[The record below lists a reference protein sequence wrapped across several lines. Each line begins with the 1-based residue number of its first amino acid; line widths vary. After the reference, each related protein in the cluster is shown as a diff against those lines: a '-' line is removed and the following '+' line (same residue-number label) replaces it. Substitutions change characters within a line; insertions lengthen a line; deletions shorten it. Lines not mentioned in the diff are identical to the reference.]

1 MLMSDEN
8 FDKFA
13 DKFDADKADKDTI
26 LQALANAGLTDKDYD
41 DEDIEDLIKIAED
54 SVLSKVD
61 NAADSAAASTMGMTG
76 KAAAAMNGDAYF
88 PDAQKMADED
98 NTAVVETEEDKDSDG
113 DTDKVTVEKASTE
126 DDNAEDDFLRPLTSE
141 ELDSL
146 PNADEVDEGTEEP
159 DNSSETEDKP
169 HEEPKYRNI
178 TNRLAREASERS
190 I

>member
-13 DKFDADKADKDTI
+13 EKFDADKADKDTI
-26 LQALANAGLTDKDYD
+26 LQALTTAGLTDKDYD

-54 SVLSKVD
+54 ALLSKVD

-88 PDAQKMADED
+88 PEAKRMANED
-98 NTAVVETEEDKDSDG
+98 QTEIKVTEEDKDSDG
-113 DTDKVTVEKASTE
+113 DTDKVTVEKETPE
-126 DDNAEDDFLRPLTSE
+126 DDMELTDE
-141 ELDSL
+141 ERAVIDSMGS
-146 PNADEVDEGTEEP
+146 DEGTEEP

-169 HEEPKYRNI
+169 HEEPKFKNKTNQFARFLGE
-178 TNRLAREASERS
+178 NRLGGM
-190 I
+190 